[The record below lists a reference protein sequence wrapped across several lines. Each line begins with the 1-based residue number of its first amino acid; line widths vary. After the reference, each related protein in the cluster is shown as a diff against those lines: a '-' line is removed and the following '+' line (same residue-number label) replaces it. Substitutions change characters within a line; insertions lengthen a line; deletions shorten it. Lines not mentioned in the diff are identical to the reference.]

1 MENYSPKKPILSY
14 EEWGVENNIDMN
26 NNTEPVLQSNNTNQ
40 QTVPMPTQGT
50 PMVQN
55 NLMQNQNPYDIEGF
69 GNNILNAY
77 NPNNQQGPTLD
88 KMIPQGAQVTP
99 STLPQLNNSKIPTQE
114 QYGQLIYKQE
124 VDTTVN
130 SIFNMINPY
139 GN

>member
-1 MENYSPKKPILSY
+1 
-14 EEWGVENNIDMN
+14 
-26 NNTEPVLQSNNTNQ
+26 
-40 QTVPMPTQGT
+40 
-50 PMVQN
+50 
-55 NLMQNQNPYDIEGF
+55 
-69 GNNILNAY
+69 
-77 NPNNQQGPTLD
+77 
-88 KMIPQGAQVTP
+88 MIPQGAQVTP

>member
-1 MENYSPKKPILSY
+1 MFPILSY

-114 QYGQLIYKQE
+114 QYSQLIYKQE
-124 VDTTVN
+124 VDTKVN